1 MPELNHITIRS
12 GNMDIVLNISTVLY
26 VLMKKNYAEI
36 HTFSGKCYKTRVT
49 LNELEKTLGD
59 SFLKV
64 SRGCLVAVMAIHDI
78 TKVIE
83 LTNGEFLPYSVRNRS
98 AIVTQFQTKQ
108 KLIISRF
115 SEGSIPEEE
124 DAYRAYYR
132 CFDDLPVA
140 FADIEMVFNDERRAV
155 DWIFRYGNQALAF
168 LEKVTLD
175 QLIGSTFS
183 SLFPDMDDNWLRAY
197 EQAALY
203 GATLEV
209 IDYSPE
215 IDTYLRV
222 ICFPTF
228 RGHCGCI
235 LSDVSQIHYL
245 RTSTDSSEAM
255 IRYFGKLLERNQGAS
270 EKGKKMP
277 HTDAKFV

>member
-49 LNELEKTLGD
+49 LHEFEKTLGD

-78 TKVIE
+78 TNVIE

-98 AIVTQFQTKQ
+98 AIVAQFQTKQ

-124 DAYRAYYR
+124 DAYRAHYR

-183 SLFPDMDDNWLRAY
+183 SLFPDMDDKWLRAY

>member
-1 MPELNHITIRS
+1 MVVFHRSRPLFCRKEEYEMREAKTITILSNGTKRELNV
-12 GNMDIVLNISTVLY
+12 NTVLY
-26 VLMKKNYAEI
+26 ILMKKNYAEI

-78 TKVIE
+78 TNVIE

-98 AIVTQFQTKQ
+98 AIVAQFQTKQ

-115 SEGSIPEEE
+115 SEGNIPTEETYH
-124 DAYRAYYR
+124 AHYR
-132 CFDDLPVA
+132 CFDDLPIA
-140 FADIEMVFNDERRAV
+140 FADIEMVFNNERRAV

-168 LEKVTLD
+168 MEKVPLER
-175 QLIGSTFS
+175 LIGSTFS
-183 SLFPDMDDNWLRAY
+183 SLFPNMDDKWLRAY

-245 RTSTDSSEAM
+245 RTSTDSPEAM
-255 IRYFGKLLERNQGAS
+255 IRYFGKLLE
-270 EKGKKMP
+270 
-277 HTDAKFV
+277 

>member
-1 MPELNHITIRS
+1 MIIRKSEVPDMPESNHISIRS
-12 GNMDIVLNISTVLY
+12 DNRDVVLNISTVLY

-36 HTFSGKCYKTRVT
+36 HTFSGKRYKTRMT
-49 LNELEKTLGD
+49 LNELEKELGD
-59 SFLKV
+59 SFLRV

-78 TKVIE
+78 TNVIE

-98 AIVTQFQTKQ
+98 AIVAQFQTKQ

-115 SEGSIPEEE
+115 SEGNIPTEETYH
-124 DAYRAYYR
+124 AHYR
-132 CFDDLPVA
+132 CFDDLPIA
-140 FADIEMVFNDERRAV
+140 FADIEMVFDDERRAV

-175 QLIGSTFS
+175 RLIGSTFS
-183 SLFPDMDDNWLRAY
+183 SLFPNMDDKWLRAY

-235 LSDVSQIHYL
+235 LSDVSQIRYL
-245 RTSTDSSEAM
+245 RTSTESPEAM
-255 IRYFGKLLERNQGAS
+255 IRYFGKLLE
-270 EKGKKMP
+270 
-277 HTDAKFV
+277 

>member
-12 GNMDIVLNISTVLY
+12 DNRDIVLNIGTVLY
-26 VLMKKNYAEI
+26 ILMKKNYAEI
-36 HTFSGKCYKTRVT
+36 HTSSGKCYKTRVT
-49 LNELEKTLGD
+49 LNDLVKTLGD

-78 TKVIE
+78 TNVIE
-83 LTNGEFLPYSVRNRS
+83 LTSGEFLPYSVRNRS
-98 AIVTQFQTKQ
+98 AIVAQFQTKQ

-175 QLIGSTFS
+175 RLIGSTFS
-183 SLFPDMDDNWLRAY
+183 SLFPDMDDKWLRAY
-197 EQAALY
+197 EHAALY

-209 IDYSPE
+209 VDYSPE

-222 ICFPTF
+222 TCFPTF

-235 LSDVSQIHYL
+235 LSDISQINYI
-245 RTSTDSSEAM
+245 RTSREAPEALM
-255 IRYFGKLLERNQGAS
+255 RYFGKLLDSN
-270 EKGKKMP
+270 
-277 HTDAKFV
+277 